1 MKFFAFL
8 QVRHI
13 LISDQIGPM
22 GLCFITSVTESNFP
36 TCAAAC
42 RRRENERSC
51 TWRPERP
58 KCVQKYRSFSPILI
72 EIIKSNW
79 SFVFCLPKIKTESS
93 FRKILGQ
100 AFERNQKS
108 QRLFEHIQSFH
119 PNGHKETP
127 AVSWQQHRRL
137 SFQEYQTT
145 YKRYNKQKQEHT
157 AICCTLPSQ
166 QYIHTSPI
174 AMASESEVQC
184 TKGRL
189 SGQFGRQSKDEKGCS
204 CWSVQSQQYVC
215 SNNKLVVVVLY
226 SSSRR
231 RIDKTAPHLQKP
243 MQQSGQE
250 QRSFSSRD
258 QQYGGCIMG

>member
-1 MKFFAFL
+1 MSSEKG
-8 QVRHI
+8 
-13 LISDQIGPM
+13 QI
-22 GLCFITSVTESNFP
+22 
-36 TCAAAC
+36 
-42 RRRENERSC
+42 
-51 TWRPERP
+51 
-58 KCVQKYRSFSPILI
+58 
-72 EIIKSNW
+72 
-79 SFVFCLPKIKTESS
+79 
-93 FRKILGQ
+93 
-100 AFERNQKS
+100 
-108 QRLFEHIQSFH
+108 LFEHIQSFH

-166 QYIHTSPI
+166 QNIHTSPI

-189 SGQFGRQSKDEKGCS
+189 SGQFGRQSKEEKGCS

-215 SNNKLVVVVLY
+215 SNNKLVVVVVVVVVERESIKQHHIY
-226 SSSRR
+226 
-231 RIDKTAPHLQKP
+231 KP

-258 QQYGGCIMG
+258 QQYGGCIMGLNYLYGSIVPILMKMCFSFM